1 MSEHD
6 DGYSEEEMN
15 EARRYP
21 VVIQWSDADDLY
33 LASAP
38 DLENLVVH
46 GATPEEAI
54 AKIPEAVANW
64 IYGMR
69 SVGQPI
75 PAPSSALA
83 IH

>member
-1 MSEHD
+1 MSSQI
-6 DGYSEEEMN
+6 GYSSTEVS

-21 VVIQWSDADDLY
+21 IVVQWSDIDRLY
-33 LASAP
+33 LASTP
-38 DLENLVVH
+38 DLGNLVVH

-75 PAPSSALA
+75 PEPSTMLA
-83 IH
+83 TR

>member
-1 MSEHD
+1 MTEHE
-6 DGYSEEEMN
+6 GYSEEELN

-21 VVIQWSDADDLY
+21 IVVQWSDADHLY
-33 LASAP
+33 LASTP

-46 GATPEEAI
+46 GHTPEEAVG
-54 AKIPEAVANW
+54 KIPEAVANW

-75 PAPSSALA
+75 PEPSPALA

>member
-1 MSEHD
+1 MSSQT
-6 DGYSEEEMN
+6 GYSQAELS

-21 VVIQWSDADDLY
+21 IIVQWSDIDRLY

-46 GATPEEAI
+46 GDTPEEAI

-75 PAPSSALA
+75 PEPSAMLSAR
-83 IH
+83 